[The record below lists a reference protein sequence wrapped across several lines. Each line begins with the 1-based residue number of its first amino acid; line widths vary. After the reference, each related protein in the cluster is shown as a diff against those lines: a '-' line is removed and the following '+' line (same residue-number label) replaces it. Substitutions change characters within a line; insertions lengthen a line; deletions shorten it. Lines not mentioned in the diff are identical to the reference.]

1 MKTIWY
7 FLLSALCITGIVIYG
22 WSNFWIQILWE
33 NIFVSAL
40 IFSVILTILNIFIWT
55 IIRILTLP
63 LNFLTLGLFS
73 LVVTFFMIYLTDS
86 FYDNIVIKNIIWYI
100 IIAIIP
106 VLVGF
111 MVGKK

>member
-7 FLLSALCITGIVIYG
+7 FLLSALCITGVAIYG
-22 WSNFWIQILWE
+22 WSDFGIQILWE

-40 IFSVILTILNIFIWT
+40 IFSVILTILNVFIGT

-73 LVVTFFMIYLTDS
+73 LFVTFLMIYITDNV
-86 FYDNIVIKNIIWYI
+86 YDNIAIKNFIWYI

-106 VLVGF
+106 VLAWL